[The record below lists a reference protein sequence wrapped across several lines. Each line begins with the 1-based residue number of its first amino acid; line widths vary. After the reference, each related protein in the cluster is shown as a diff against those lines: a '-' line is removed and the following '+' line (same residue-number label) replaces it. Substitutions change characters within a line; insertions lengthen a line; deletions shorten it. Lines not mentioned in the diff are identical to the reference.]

1 MQLIFINKL
10 PKNSGIYLQ
19 FSMMQEKTVK
29 IICPAILNRINTNTV
44 LSQYRESEN
53 HSPTFKE
60 YAFRLIN
67 GVVRVREFAYY
78 EYGY

>member
-19 FSMMQEKTVK
+19 FSMRQDREGYLRL
-29 IICPAILNRINTNTV
+29 IFSIG
-44 LSQYRESEN
+44 SYQYKYGGNIESVN
-53 HSPTFKE
+53 HSPTLEF
-60 YAFRLIN
+60 AFRLIN